1 MEEEKRAI
9 RAMPFVTTLSFVRA
23 VKGKTEGWR
32 VTLTE
37 TLAQKVT
44 DDPNVIQTRILQ
56 QARFRAKTAQA
67 RAKAV
72 RDQTKVVKKVV
83 LETEKDN
90 DTAQK
95 AVQELLR
102 VWVLKGLFCQWMM
115 TLNSGHDVSE

>member
-1 MEEEKRAI
+1 M
-9 RAMPFVTTLSFVRA
+9 
-23 VKGKTEGWR
+23 
-32 VTLTE
+32 
-37 TLAQKVT
+37 
-44 DDPNVIQTRILQ
+44 IQTRILQ